1 MSARSHR
8 IDKLCN
14 SYAKEIFSIYS
25 SRVATEPS
33 YYHVLKKLIESL
45 AKIEG
50 KRVDVTIASKKKEG
64 AMPDLLVRTNEGF
77 IVGYIEAKDLGTN
90 LNKVKD
96 SKQLKKYRKSFP
108 NLLLT
113 NFSDFFLFRKGK
125 QVSKTTLFNYAD
137 LGKRVLPSSKEFYDF
152 LQVFLS
158 FSVPRKITAHD
169 LASELAIR
177 TIWLKDVISEELL
190 TNEDLVELYKIF
202 REDLITSLTED
213 DFADLYAQTI
223 SYGLLF
229 AKMQARNKPFDRT
242 LAYSYIP
249 KTIPLLQRVFYLLTG
264 PNLPESIEWIVDD
277 IIKLLSSSDLNQI
290 RQEFHT
296 KKWVDDPVVYFY
308 ETFLAIYDPTEHKR
322 RGVYFT
328 PPPIVSYIISSV
340 HLLLQDKFSKKSGF
354 ADPSVTFLD
363 PAAGT
368 LTFFTT
374 AIRLTHR
381 ELRRKHKLGAFRKL
395 VYDHILKDFFAF
407 ELLLAPY
414 VVGHFKA
421 NVVLNDLGYVLKD
434 DERIQYYL
442 TNTLEISEIQQRRI
456 LPALAKESEQATKI
470 KERIPILVICGNP
483 PYRMRSENKSKF
495 IEGLM
500 ELYKEKVKDEK
511 NIQPLSDDYL
521 KFIRFAQWKI
531 EQLGHGV
538 IGFITNN
545 SYLSGLIHRGVREE
559 LLKTFDEIYILNLHG
574 NSIVGETTPDGRRDE
589 NVFDIRQG
597 VSISIFVKLGKKG
610 TNVISYSDLWGSRE
624 EKYSFLEQNNVS
636 TTTWKKLKPKPP
648 MFFFVKMAET
658 FEDEYSKFISLE
670 NIFSKSTS
678 GVKTHR
684 DRFVVDNNEREL
696 LKRLKQFAFGDFS
709 ERQLGKMYRLKN
721 TGTWNMLK
729 AKEAL
734 KVNGVEEKKVRLYLY
749 RPFDVRY
756 VYYDPIVIDRSR
768 PEMRKYFEI
777 DNIGLLVMR
786 QVFLNA
792 PYMHFL
798 VADKLSDMR
807 VFKSNRGASLMY
819 PLYLPSKDK
828 TTRKSNIRQE
838 FKEALEKLYGVTIDP
853 EEVLFYIYAI
863 LHSKQYR
870 LKFDAFLRIDFP
882 RVPVPSN
889 YELFR
894 RISELGHNLV
904 ELHLFK
910 SPLIDSTKIPYPI
923 EGTDSVEEIDYDKE
937 NQRIYINKSQFIG
950 NVPEQVWDYQIGG
963 YKVLE
968 KWLKGRKGKRLNS
981 KEINVLLKVVS
992 IILQTIQ
999 LSERIDRYFLDV
1011 ENQTAGLI
1019 FAKKQRTMMDFWHS
1033 DQA

>member
-1 MSARSHR
+1 MSSRPHQ

-14 SYAKEIFSIYS
+14 SYVREVFSIYS

-33 YYHVLKKLIESL
+33 YYHVLKELIESL
-45 AKIEG
+45 AKTEG
-50 KRVDVTIASKKKEG
+50 KEVEVTIASKKKEG

-77 IVGYIEAKDLGTN
+77 IIGYIEAKDLGTD
-90 LNKVKD
+90 LSKVKD
-96 SKQLKKYRKSFP
+96 SQQLKKYRKSFP

-113 NFSDFFLFRKGK
+113 NFSDFLLFRKGK
-125 QVSKTTLFNYAD
+125 QVSKIALFNYAD
-137 LGKRVLPSSKEFYDF
+137 LGKLIPLFSKEFYDF

-169 LASELAIR
+169 LASELATR
-177 TIWLKDVISEELL
+177 TIWLKDVILEELL
-190 TNEDLVELYKIF
+190 TNEDLMELYKIF
-202 REDLITSLTED
+202 REDLITSLTQN

-229 AKMQARNKPFDRT
+229 AKMQARNRPFDRT
-242 LAYSYIP
+242 LAYSYVP

-264 PNLPESIEWIVDD
+264 PNLPKSIEWIVDD
-277 IIKLLSSSDLNQI
+277 IVKLLSSSDLEQI

-296 KKWVDDPVVYFY
+296 KRWADDPVVYFY
-308 ETFLAIYDPTEHKR
+308 ETFLAIYDPAEREK

-340 HLLLQDKFSKKSGF
+340 HLLLQDRFSKENGF
-354 ADPSVTFLD
+354 ADPTVTFLD

-381 ELRRKHKLGAFRKL
+381 ELRRKQKLGAFRKL

-421 NVVLNDLGYVLKD
+421 NIVLNDLGYVLKE
-434 DERIQYYL
+434 DERVQYYL
-442 TNTLEISEIQQRRI
+442 TNTLEISEVQQRKI

-483 PYRMRSENKSKF
+483 PYSVRSENKSKF
-495 IEGLM
+495 IEELM
-500 ELYKEKVKDEK
+500 ELYKGKVKDEK

-531 EQLGHGV
+531 EQLGYGV

-574 NSIVGETTPDGRRDE
+574 NSIVEETTPDGRKDE

-610 TNVISYSDLWGSRE
+610 TGVISYSDLWGSRE
-624 EKYSFLEQNNVS
+624 EKYSFLERNNVT
-636 TTTWKKLKPKPP
+636 TTTWEKLKPKPP
-648 MFFFVKMAET
+648 MFFFVKIAET

-670 NIFSKSTS
+670 NIFSKST
-678 GVKTHR
+678 GGIKTHR
-684 DRFVVDNNEREL
+684 DRFVVDNDRGEL
-696 LKRLKQFAFGDFS
+696 LKRLKQFAFADLS
-709 ERQLGKMYRLKN
+709 EKQLEKMYRLKN
-721 TGTWNMLK
+721 TGTWNMLE

-734 KVNGVEEKKVRLYLY
+734 ELNGVDEEKIRLYLY
-749 RPFDVRY
+749 RPFDVKY
-756 VYYDPIVIDRSR
+756 IYYDQKLIDRPR

-777 DNIGLLVMR
+777 NNIGLLVMR

-792 PYMHFL
+792 PYTHFL
-798 VADKLSDMR
+798 VTDELSDMR
-807 VFKSNRGASLMY
+807 VFKSNRGHSLMY
-819 PLYLPSKDK
+819 PLYLSSEDG
-828 TTRKSNIRQE
+828 TARSNIRQE
-838 FKEALEKLYGVTIDP
+838 FENALEKAYGKTIDP
-853 EEVLFYIYAI
+853 KRILCYIYAI

-870 LKFDAFLRIDFP
+870 IKFDPFLRIDFP
-882 RVPVPSN
+882 RIPFPAE
-889 YELFR
+889 YQLFTQL
-894 RISELGHNLV
+894 SQLGQNLV
-904 ELHLFK
+904 DLHLFK
-910 SPLIDSTKIPYPI
+910 SSLIDSSKLTFPI
-923 EGTDSVEEIDYDKE
+923 EGSDLVESTNYDKE
-937 NQRIYINKSQFIG
+937 NERIYINKSQFIG
-950 NVPEQVWDYQIGG
+950 NVPERAWDYQVGG
-963 YKVLE
+963 YEVLH
-968 KWLKGRKGKRLNS
+968 KWLTERKGKRLS
-981 KEINVLLKVVS
+981 SEEINTLLKIVS
-992 IILQTIQ
+992 IILETIQ
-999 LSERIDRYFLDV
+999 LSEQVDKYFLDV
-1011 ENQTAGLI
+1011 ENQTIDLV
-1019 FAKKQRTMMDFWHS
+1019 FSKKQRTMMDFWHS